1 MSIFGSDGNRPATAE
16 DELLQKACAS
26 VRYTKNDM
34 EVLKKLFAKHD
45 ADQSGS
51 LDIDEFYALFNTKK
65 SPFGDALFKLVEL
78 DGDNE
83 FLSFS
88 EFVHVVSTFCL
99 FGPEEILRFA
109 FNVVDEDKS
118 GFVSLEE
125 LDNLAAWLHEG
136 GPANLN
142 TAIARIKDKYDQGD
156 GQFSFQTFKSAH
168 REFPF
173 LLHPAFA
180 LQENMMATVMGKR
193 WWERKQ
199 RELGMVKD
207 GNEAAKPPGEGPTVL
222 QSLFPSIFPFKPP
235 PPMAEDAEDGDDD
248 GDKSKFGRG
257 LTLPPPGPELLAY
270 RDFQAEVAVVDAHM
284 ESERKA
290 RRRKAAAE
298 KRLAEA
304 KELQRKKDRTAKRRT
319 RMLTAELMDP
329 LGEPLLLVHQ
339 PASVVRLFGK

>member
-1 MSIFGSDGNRPATAE
+1 
-16 DELLQKACAS
+16 
-26 VRYTKNDM
+26 M

-45 ADQSGS
+45 ADKSGS
-51 LDIDEFYALFNTKK
+51 LDIVSSDHNPPPFFRSLAYPFFRSLLTLPPPQDEFYGLFNTKK

-88 EFVHVVSTFCL
+88 EFVQVVSTFCL

-109 FNVVDEDKS
+109 FNVVDEDHS
-118 GFVSLEE
+118 GFVSLQE

-142 TAIARIKDKYDQGD
+142 TAIARIKDKHDQGD
-156 GQFSFQTFKSAH
+156 GQFSFQTFKAVH

-180 LQENMMATVMGKR
+180 LQENMMSVVMGKR
-193 WWERKQ
+193 WWARKQ
-199 RELGMVKD
+199 RELGMVTD
-207 GNEAAKPPGEGPTVL
+207 GAANAKPPGEQAPTLL
-222 QSLFPSIFPFKPP
+222 QTIFPSIFPFKPP
-235 PPMAEDAEDGDDD
+235 PPLKGEGADNDDD
-248 GDKSKFGRG
+248 VDAGKSKFGREAA
-257 LTLPPPGPELLAY
+257 LPPPGPEFLAY
-270 RDFQAEVAVVDAHM
+270 ADFQAEVLLVDAHM
-284 ESERKA
+284 ERERKA
-290 RRRKAAAE
+290 RRRKAAAD
-298 KRLAEA
+298 KAAAVA
-304 KELQRKKDRTAKRRT
+304 KELVRKKDRTAKRRA